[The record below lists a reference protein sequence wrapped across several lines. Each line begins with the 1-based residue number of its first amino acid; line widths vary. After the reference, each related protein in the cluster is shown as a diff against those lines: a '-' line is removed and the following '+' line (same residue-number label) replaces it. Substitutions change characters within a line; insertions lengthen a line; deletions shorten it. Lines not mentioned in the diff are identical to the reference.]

1 MNEITELITNYRDSA
16 IKYNELKRAYKCRKA
31 ELYLEMADPDPAI
44 REPGWKKPSDS
55 IIDAKL
61 EINPELMELKFRM
74 ESADL
79 EAYLDKQA
87 LEMVVGGKHE

>member
-1 MNEITELITNYRDSA
+1 MNEFTELITNYRDSA

-31 ELYLEMADPDPAI
+31 EIYLDMADPDPAI
-44 REPGWKKPSDS
+44 REPGWKKPSDT
-55 IIDAKL
+55 IIEAKL

-74 ESADL
+74 ESAEL

-87 LEMVVGGKHE
+87 LEMVVGGNHE